1 MTALYDSIG
10 KGYAGHRRPDPRI
23 AAAILKALG
32 DAASVL
38 NVGAGAGSYEP
49 EDRFVVAVEP
59 SLAMIAQRRAGH
71 TVVRAVAGALPF
83 ADASFDAAT
92 AFLTVHHWPDKVAGL
107 REMARVARKRCV
119 FFTWIPPQEEFWL
132 TRDYLPALIANTRDS
147 FWLGHFEEAFGA
159 FEARVVPVPEDCT
172 DGFLCAYWKRPEA
185 YFDPGVRL
193 SMSTFASV
201 ADPAP
206 ALARLRADLDSG
218 AWAQKNA
225 ALLARHAMDYGYRI
239 LIVEKE
245 R

>member
-1 MTALYDSIG
+1 MAALYDSIG

-23 AAAILKALG
+23 QAAILEALG
-32 DAASVL
+32 DAASVV
-38 NVGAGAGSYEP
+38 NIGAGAGSYEP
-49 EDRFVVAVEP
+49 EDRLVVAAEP
-59 SLAMIAQRRAGH
+59 SVEMIAQRRAGH
-71 TVVRAVAGALPF
+71 PVVRAVAEALPF
-83 ADASFDAAT
+83 ADGSFDAAT

-132 TRDYLPALIANTRDS
+132 TRDYLPALIANTRED
-147 FWLGHFEEAFGA
+147 FRLEPFEAAFGA
-159 FEARVVPVPEDCT
+159 FEARAVPVPEDCT
-172 DGFLCAYWKRPEA
+172 DGFLCAHWKRPEA

-193 SMSTFASV
+193 SMSTFASIP
-201 ADPAP
+201 DPAP

-225 ALLARHAMDYGYRI
+225 ALLAKREMDYGYRI
-239 LIVEKE
+239 LIAEKE